1 MKKSKYIFVFLI
13 FILIISCSD
22 KEKIINTNDAN
33 SNFEKESISIVKNK
47 IAPNFSLTSIDG
59 SVINFESNNDTI
71 KPKFLFFLSKYWGT
85 CRSELRSLIPIY
97 SKYSNNIDFLI
108 ISIEQNESK
117 LDLKNFATKE
127 NHPWEIFSAD
137 KKTMES
143 LNVTQQSTKIFINK
157 KNEIIYK
164 GNYGEGS
171 ISEWTELFNS
181 AIN

>member
-1 MKKSKYIFVFLI
+1 MQKSKYIFIFLVFLL
-13 FILIISCSD
+13 ILSCSD
-22 KEKIINTNDAN
+22 KETIINTNDPN
-33 SNFEKESISIVKNK
+33 SDFEKESINVVKNK
-47 IAPNFSLTSIDG
+47 IAPNFSLTSIDNKT
-59 SVINFESNNDTI
+59 INYESKNDSI
-71 KPKFLFFLSKYWGT
+71 KPKFLFFLSKYWGK
-85 CRSELRSLIPIY
+85 CRTELRSLIPIY
-97 SKYSNNIDFLI
+97 SKYSTKIDFLI

-117 LDLKNFATKE
+117 IELKNFASKE
-127 NHPWEIFSAD
+127 NHPWEIFSID